1 MKRIVVL
8 VLGVAFMVSFGSYG
22 FAAEKKK
29 TTVKT
34 TVTKARMSDAQE
46 AAIATAAVEKL
57 SSQEWIIYLT
67 PSGAKKSQGD
77 TDVLTFS
84 GRTMSSRNLNGKGFS
99 SSNFLPIVRED
110 TSVMLEAVQ
119 RSGEDKLAMWRVEL
133 SGDVLQG
140 VLTLR
145 TVNGPVSTY
154 TFTNN
159 MPVLG
164 QIPVSTTKKK

>member
-1 MKRIVVL
+1 MKRIAVL
-8 VLGVAFMVSFGSYG
+8 ALGVAFMISFGSYG

-34 TVTKARMSDAQE
+34 TVTTAKISEAQT
-46 AAIATAAVEKL
+46 AAIANAAVEKL
-57 SSQEWIIYLT
+57 NSQAWTIYII
-67 PSGAKKSQGD
+67 PSGSGRSAVE

-84 GRTMSSRNLNGKGFS
+84 ERTMSSRNLGGKGYS

-110 TSVMLEAVQ
+110 GSVMLEAVQ

-133 SGDVLQG
+133 SGDILQG

-154 TFTNN
+154 TFTTNV
-159 MPVLG
+159 PASG
-164 QIPVSTTKKK
+164 QASVSTTKKK